1 MKLGQKIAGLRK
13 KSSLSQEA
21 LAEKMNVSRQAVS
34 KWESNQ
40 SIPDIEKI
48 VDLSELFGVTT
59 DYLLKNGTPSFELP
73 GKSSEEKIEKA
84 LPAITD
90 QEIDQYLEVAKK
102 AAHFESLSIALFF
115 LAIASFCI
123 FSTLVFISHNIFGT
137 VAYIAPI
144 IIIAIALGYFI
155 HAKLMMHEF
164 KSITQN
170 KFALTSTQ
178 NDLIDSSA
186 HEFRNKNNRRIV
198 IGVVLCILAII
209 PLILIWTLHLLP
221 DWAWAVLAITFVLL
235 LGIAS
240 YQFTFYFLRQLAFK
254 TISGRRKHLPKEEKS
269 LLINGSVIFW
279 IVLFLVYYLIRHYV
293 PDPSIA
299 DHVSG
304 LIFNLA
310 LVIYLI
316 FTLIFFKKKAK

>member
-115 LAIASFCI
+115 LAIASFCL

-235 LGIAS
+235 GIAS

-279 IVLFLVYYLIRHYV
+279 IGLFLVY
-293 PDPSIA
+293 
-299 DHVSG
+299 
-304 LIFNLA
+304 
-310 LVIYLI
+310 
-316 FTLIFFKKKAK
+316 

>member
-13 KSSLSQEA
+13 KSSLPQEA

-115 LAIASFCI
+115 LAIASFCL

-235 LGIAS
+235 GIAS

-310 LVIYLI
+310 LVTYLI

>member
-115 LAIASFCI
+115 LAIASFCL

-235 LGIAS
+235 GIAS
-240 YQFTFYFLRQLAFK
+240 YQFIFYFLRQLAFK

-310 LVIYLI
+310 LVTYLI

>member
-115 LAIASFCI
+115 LAIASLCL

-186 HEFRNKNNRRIV
+186 HEFRSKNNRRIV

-209 PLILIWTLHLLP
+209 PFILIWTLHLLP
-221 DWAWAVLAITFVLL
+221 DWAWAVLAITFVL

-310 LVIYLI
+310 LVTYLI

>member
-1 MKLGQKIAGLRK
+1 MKLGQKIAELRK
-13 KSSLSQEA
+13 KSGLSQEA

-115 LAIASFCI
+115 LAIASFCL

-235 LGIAS
+235 GIAS

-310 LVIYLI
+310 LVTYLI

>member
-1 MKLGQKIAGLRK
+1 MKIGQKIAGLRK

-115 LAIASFCI
+115 LAIASFCL

-235 LGIAS
+235 GIAS

-310 LVIYLI
+310 LVTYLI

>member
-310 LVIYLI
+310 LVTYLI

>member
-115 LAIASFCI
+115 LAIASFCL
-123 FSTLVFISHNIFGT
+123 FSSLVFISHNIFGT

-221 DWAWAVLAITFVLL
+221 DWTWAVLAITFVLL
-235 LGIAS
+235 GIVS

-310 LVIYLI
+310 LVTYLI

>member
-1 MKLGQKIAGLRK
+1 MKLGQKIAELRK
-13 KSSLSQEA
+13 KSGLSQEA

-40 SIPDIEKI
+40 SIPDIQKI

-102 AAHFESLSIALFF
+102 AAHFESLSIALLFVALATFCLF
-115 LAIASFCI
+115 LSFTFIASR
-123 FSTLVFISHNIFGT
+123 ISGT
-137 VAYIAPI
+137 IAYTAPI
-144 IIIAIALGYFI
+144 VIIAIALGYFI
-155 HAKLMMHEF
+155 HAKLMIREF
-164 KSITQN
+164 KSITQK

-178 NDLIDSSA
+178 NYLIDSSA
-186 HEFRNKNNRRIV
+186 HEFRKKNNRRII

-209 PLILIWTLHLLP
+209 PLILIWTLRLLP
-221 DWAWAVLAITFVLL
+221 DWTWAVLAITFVL

-254 TISGRRKHLPKEEKS
+254 TIAGCRKHLPQEEKS

-279 IVLFLVYYLIRHYV
+279 IVLLLVYYLIRHYV

-310 LVIYLI
+310 LVTYLI

>member
-115 LAIASFCI
+115 LAIASFCL

-155 HAKLMMHEF
+155 HAKLMMYEF

-221 DWAWAVLAITFVLL
+221 DWAWAVLAITFVL

-310 LVIYLI
+310 LVTYLI

>member
-115 LAIASFCI
+115 LAIASFCL

-137 VAYIAPI
+137 VAYISPI

-235 LGIAS
+235 GIAS

-310 LVIYLI
+310 LVTYLI

>member
-59 DYLLKNGTPSFELP
+59 DYLLKNGTPSFESP

-115 LAIASFCI
+115 LAIASFCL

-235 LGIAS
+235 GIAS

-310 LVIYLI
+310 LVTYLI

>member
-1 MKLGQKIAGLRK
+1 MKLGQKIAELRK
-13 KSSLSQEA
+13 KSGLSQEA
-21 LAEKMNVSRQAVS
+21 LAEKMNVGRQAVS

-40 SIPDIEKI
+40 SIPDIKKI
-48 VDLSELFGVTT
+48 VDLSELFCVTT
-59 DYLLKNGTPSFELP
+59 DYLLKNGIPSFELP
-73 GKSSEEKIEKA
+73 GKTTEEKQIKK
-84 LPAITD
+84 LPSIDDQQIT
-90 QEIDQYLEVAKK
+90 QYLEVAKK
-102 AAHFESLSIALFF
+102 TAHFESLSIALFF
-115 LAIASFCI
+115 LAIASFCL
-123 FSTLVFISHNIFGT
+123 FSSLVFISHNIFGT

-155 HAKLMMHEF
+155 HAKLMIREF
-164 KSITQN
+164 KSITQK

-178 NDLIDSSA
+178 NYLIDSSA
-186 HEFRNKNNRRIV
+186 HEFRKKNNRRIV
-198 IGVVLCILAII
+198 IGVVLCIFAII

-221 DWAWAVLAITFVLL
+221 DWTWVVLAITFVL

-254 TISGRRKHLPKEEKS
+254 TIAGCRKHLPQEEKS

-279 IVLFLVYYLIRHYV
+279 IVLLLVYYLIRHYV

-310 LVIYLI
+310 LVTYLI
-316 FTLIFFKKKAK
+316 FTLRFFKKKAK

>member
-115 LAIASFCI
+115 LAIASFCL

-186 HEFRNKNNRRIV
+186 HEFRNKNSRRIV

-221 DWAWAVLAITFVLL
+221 DWAWAVLAITFVL

-310 LVIYLI
+310 LVTYLI

>member
-59 DYLLKNGTPSFELP
+59 DYLLKNGTTSFELP

-115 LAIASFCI
+115 LAIASFCL

-235 LGIAS
+235 GIAS

-310 LVIYLI
+310 LVTYLI

>member
-115 LAIASFCI
+115 LAIASFCL

-144 IIIAIALGYFI
+144 IIIAIALGYF
-155 HAKLMMHEF
+155 AKLMMHEF

-209 PLILIWTLHLLP
+209 PLILIWTLHLLS
-221 DWAWAVLAITFVLL
+221 DWTWAVLAITFVL

-310 LVIYLI
+310 LVTYLI

>member
-59 DYLLKNGTPSFELP
+59 DYLLNNGTPSFELP

-102 AAHFESLSIALFF
+102 ATHFESLSIALFF
-115 LAIASFCI
+115 LAIASFCL

-235 LGIAS
+235 GIAS

-310 LVIYLI
+310 LVTYLI

>member
-73 GKSSEEKIEKA
+73 RKSSEEKIEKA

-115 LAIASFCI
+115 LAIASFCL

-235 LGIAS
+235 GIAS

-310 LVIYLI
+310 LVTYLI

>member
-1 MKLGQKIAGLRK
+1 MKLGQKITQLRK
-13 KSSLSQEA
+13 KSHLSQEV

-73 GKSSEEKIEKA
+73 GKTTEEKQIKK
-84 LPAITD
+84 LPSIDDQQIT
-90 QEIDQYLEVAKK
+90 QYLEVAKK
-102 AAHFESLSIALFF
+102 TAHFESLSIALFF
-115 LAIASFCI
+115 LAITSFCL
-123 FSTLVFISHNIFGT
+123 FSSLVFISHNIFGT

-235 LGIAS
+235 GIAS

-310 LVIYLI
+310 LVTYLI

>member
-115 LAIASFCI
+115 LAIASFCL

-137 VAYIAPI
+137 VAYTAPI

-235 LGIAS
+235 GIAS

-310 LVIYLI
+310 LVTYLI

>member
-90 QEIDQYLEVAKK
+90 QEIDQYLEIAKK

-115 LAIASFCI
+115 LAIASFCL
-123 FSTLVFISHNIFGT
+123 FSSLVFISHNIFGT

-221 DWAWAVLAITFVLL
+221 DWTWAVLAITFVLL
-235 LGIAS
+235 GIVS

-310 LVIYLI
+310 LVTYLI

>member
-115 LAIASFCI
+115 LAIASFCL

-235 LGIAS
+235 GIAS
-240 YQFTFYFLRQLAFK
+240 YHFTFYFLRQLAFK

-310 LVIYLI
+310 LVTYLI

>member
-48 VDLSELFGVTT
+48 VDLSELFGVTS
-59 DYLLKNGTPSFELP
+59 DYLLMNGTPSFGLP

-102 AAHFESLSIALFF
+102 AAHFESLSIALFL
-115 LAIASFCI
+115 LAIASFCL

-235 LGIAS
+235 GIAS

-310 LVIYLI
+310 LVTYLI

>member
-115 LAIASFCI
+115 LAIASFCL

-186 HEFRNKNNRRIV
+186 HEFRNNNNRRIV

-221 DWAWAVLAITFVLL
+221 DWAWAVLAITFVL

-310 LVIYLI
+310 LVTYLI

>member
-1 MKLGQKIAGLRK
+1 MKLGQKIAELRK
-13 KSSLSQEA
+13 KSSLSQQA
-21 LAEKMNVSRQAVS
+21 LAEKMNVTRQAVS

-115 LAIASFCI
+115 LAIASFCL
-123 FSTLVFISHNIFGT
+123 FSSLVFISHNIFGT

-221 DWAWAVLAITFVLL
+221 DWTWAVLAITFVLL
-235 LGIAS
+235 GIVS

-310 LVIYLI
+310 LVTYLI

>member
-1 MKLGQKIAGLRK
+1 MKLGQKIADLRK
-13 KSSLSQEA
+13 KSGLSQEA

-40 SIPDIEKI
+40 SIPDIKKI

-84 LPAITD
+84 LSAIT
-90 QEIDQYLEVAKK
+90 QK
-102 AAHFESLSIALFF
+102 
-115 LAIASFCI
+115 
-123 FSTLVFISHNIFGT
+123 
-137 VAYIAPI
+137 
-144 IIIAIALGYFI
+144 
-155 HAKLMMHEF
+155 
-164 KSITQN
+164 

-178 NDLIDSSA
+178 NYLIDSSA
-186 HEFRNKNNRRIV
+186 HEFKNKNNRRIV
-198 IGVVLCILAII
+198 IGVIVCILAII

-221 DWAWAVLAITFVLL
+221 DWTWAVLAITFVL

-279 IVLFLVYYLIRHYV
+279 IVLLLVYYLIRHYV
-293 PDPSIA
+293 QDPSIA

-310 LVIYLI
+310 LVTYLI
-316 FTLIFFKKKAK
+316 FTLRFFKKRAK

>member
-115 LAIASFCI
+115 LAIASFCL

-198 IGVVLCILAII
+198 IGVVLCIFAII

-221 DWAWAVLAITFVLL
+221 DWAWAVLAITFVL

-310 LVIYLI
+310 LVTYLI

>member
-102 AAHFESLSIALFF
+102 TAHFESLSIALFF
-115 LAIASFCI
+115 LAIASFCL
-123 FSTLVFISHNIFGT
+123 FSSLVFISHNIFGT

-144 IIIAIALGYFI
+144 IIIAIALGYF
-155 HAKLMMHEF
+155 AKLMMHEF

-209 PLILIWTLHLLP
+209 PLILIWTLHLLS
-221 DWAWAVLAITFVLL
+221 DWTWAVLAITFVL

-310 LVIYLI
+310 LVTYLI

>member
-115 LAIASFCI
+115 LAIASFCL

-221 DWAWAVLAITFVLL
+221 DWTWAVLAITFVLL
-235 LGIAS
+235 GIVS

-310 LVIYLI
+310 LVTYLI

>member
-115 LAIASFCI
+115 LAIASFCL

-235 LGIAS
+235 VGIAS

-310 LVIYLI
+310 LVTYLI